1 MVTWSLEQID
11 YLFAGGLKDS
21 FLISLRAWCRKIR
34 RKWSYRI
41 IGRLGLLTIIIAD
54 KCGKALAVNDM
65 VRDKDQLTGHLPN
78 QNRGVDFLLSGY
90 NDQLKS
96 VGCKVG
102 FGQANMRSEQIFGA
116 MDELV
121 ELSPFHGEV
130 SGFKPQQRHQATYWG
145 SRVNISEQATRRWKA
160 TKTIDPQS

>member
-102 FGQANMRSEQIFGA
+102 FGQANMRSEQIFGP
-116 MDELV
+116 LV
-121 ELSPFHGEV
+121 KWL
-130 SGFKPQQRHQATYWG
+130 
-145 SRVNISEQATRRWKA
+145 RRWIFIPEA
-160 TKTIDPQS
+160 GFRLPYGLPSHLLGFSREYY